1 MKLFFAPGACSLS
14 PHIALREAGL
24 AHELVRVDF
33 ATKTTSDGRNFLEI
47 NTKGY
52 VPALELD
59 DGQLLTEGPAIV
71 QYIADLAP
79 QTGLAPANGTTDR
92 YRLQE
97 WLNFISTEIHKTFG
111 PLFRPT
117 TPSEI
122 KDAARAQLGVRLT
135 WVSQQLAAKPYLTGE
150 TFTIAD
156 GYLYTVLRW
165 GRMTGVD
172 VAQWPNL
179 AAFVERVGARPAVAA
194 ANEAEKASRAK
205 V

>member
-1 MKLFFAPGACSLS
+1 M
-14 PHIALREAGL
+14 
-24 AHELVRVDF
+24 
-33 ATKTTSDGRNFLEI
+33 
-47 NTKGY
+47 
-52 VPALELD
+52 
-59 DGQLLTEGPAIV
+59 
-71 QYIADLAP
+71 
-79 QTGLAPANGTTDR
+79 
-92 YRLQE
+92 
-97 WLNFISTEIHKTFG
+97 
-111 PLFRPT
+111 
-117 TPSEI
+117 
-122 KDAARAQLGVRLT
+122 RLT